1 MIYFLLL
8 YFVSF
13 NDGHTAIVYN
23 PVHSSVQSLSR
34 VQLFATPWTA
44 ARQASLKKKKKVKF
58 KIPGTK
64 PSGLSKIQT
73 LIKW

>member
-44 ARQASLKKKKKVKF
+44 ARQASLKKKKKKLNLKF
-58 KIPGTK
+58 PAPNLADYPK
-64 PSGLSKIQT
+64 SK
-73 LIKW
+73 L